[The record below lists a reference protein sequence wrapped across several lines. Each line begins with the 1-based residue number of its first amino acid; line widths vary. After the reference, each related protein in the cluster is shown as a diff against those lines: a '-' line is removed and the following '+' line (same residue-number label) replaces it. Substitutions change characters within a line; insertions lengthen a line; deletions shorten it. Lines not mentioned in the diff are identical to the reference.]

1 MEKRKK
7 DRIWYLECLRVLA
20 MLSVISFHVSKTAL
34 SDFSFSLFTSSCLL
48 CVRNLVHYAVPIFFM
63 ISGALLL
70 NPNKNLSIER
80 LCKQYLI
87 KYLLITVLFGGVY
100 SCLEQ
105 IFDKK
110 TISWP
115 VIRSGIDNMI
125 HGDSWAHMWY
135 MYTLI
140 WVMMLLPVLRL
151 IVYKFKKEEIKYT
164 IVVIMMFVSFT
175 GIINAY
181 SSRELGIT
189 YPINFIYCFY
199 MLVGYWIHNNV
210 FKFKEKTSIIILV
223 VIIFVLCALAFMD
236 IYNVITCEP
245 WIGNQSPLIVL
256 YSILIFN
263 LGHLKIKERAE
274 NKIIKNIVTSLSENS
289 FLIYLL
295 HMFWINI
302 LYKWINFNPF
312 SFNPFIGFIT
322 IFLLV
327 LLLSYVSS
335 LLVKKIPIINKLF

>member
-1 MEKRKK
+1 
-7 DRIWYLECLRVLA
+7 
-20 MLSVISFHVSKTAL
+20 
-34 SDFSFSLFTSSCLL
+34 
-48 CVRNLVHYAVPIFFM
+48 
-63 ISGALLL
+63 
-70 NPNKNLSIER
+70 
-80 LCKQYLI
+80 
-87 KYLLITVLFGGVY
+87 
-100 SCLEQ
+100 
-105 IFDKK
+105 
-110 TISWP
+110 
-115 VIRSGIDNMI
+115 
-125 HGDSWAHMWY
+125 
-135 MYTLI
+135 
-140 WVMMLLPVLRL
+140 
-151 IVYKFKKEEIKYT
+151 
-164 IVVIMMFVSFT
+164 
-175 GIINAY
+175 
-181 SSRELGIT
+181 
-189 YPINFIYCFY
+189 

>member
-80 LCKQYLI
+80 LCKHYLI

-164 IVVIMMFVSFT
+164 IVVIM
-175 GIINAY
+175 
-181 SSRELGIT
+181 
-189 YPINFIYCFY
+189 
-199 MLVGYWIHNNV
+199 
-210 FKFKEKTSIIILV
+210 
-223 VIIFVLCALAFMD
+223 
-236 IYNVITCEP
+236 
-245 WIGNQSPLIVL
+245 
-256 YSILIFN
+256 
-263 LGHLKIKERAE
+263 
-274 NKIIKNIVTSLSENS
+274 
-289 FLIYLL
+289 
-295 HMFWINI
+295 
-302 LYKWINFNPF
+302 
-312 SFNPFIGFIT
+312 
-322 IFLLV
+322 
-327 LLLSYVSS
+327 
-335 LLVKKIPIINKLF
+335 